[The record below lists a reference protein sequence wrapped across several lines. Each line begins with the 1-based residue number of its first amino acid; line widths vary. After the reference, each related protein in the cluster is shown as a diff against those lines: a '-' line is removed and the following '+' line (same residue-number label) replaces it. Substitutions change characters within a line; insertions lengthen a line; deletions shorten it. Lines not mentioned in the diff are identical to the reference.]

1 MAYGSFAPIYIHI
14 EKAFVANGRRLELEV
29 FKGLAWFAD
38 AYGFCYPGLKRLATT
53 IHRGERTVERALND
67 LIAWNLVKMHV
78 TENRLRRGKT
88 QIDFQLNPM
97 ALYIRE
103 ELEPVSWEAWG
114 QNRVITAPFSV
125 EIEKVSVELNLR
137 ESQPDRTRLSN
148 QNQEPES
155 RTKPKPDTEP
165 QARTLKKSVES
176 DDSDTA
182 QRTAQNSALAQRLND
197 SDGQN
202 SALAQTQ
209 RTSAQ
214 TQPDEVGVAESLKDS
229 VAAADGGAPAKKLTV
244 YASPLAD
251 FESEQLAQYLR
262 THLPTQLK
270 QARALVDTYGIEHV
284 NKGIEWLNERKRVA
298 PVQNPAGLFVWA
310 IQNGEIPK
318 PSPMPQPG
326 DSLAGI
332 YADFFER

>member
-1 MAYGSFAPIYIHI
+1 MAYGSFAPIYTHI
-14 EKAFVANGRRLELEV
+14 KKAFIANGRRLELEV
-29 FKGLAWFAD
+29 FEGLAWFAD

-78 TENRLRRGKT
+78 TENRLRRGKQ

-103 ELEPVSWEAWG
+103 ELESVSWEAWG
-114 QNRVITAPFSV
+114 KNRVINTPFSV
-125 EIEKVSVELNLR
+125 EIEKIGVDLNLT
-137 ESQPDRTRLSN
+137 ESQPDRTRLSK
-148 QNQEPES
+148 QTQEPNP
-155 RTKPKPDTEP
+155 RPKHNPQTEP
-165 QARTLKKSVES
+165 QPHTLKNGVES
-176 DDSDTA
+176 DDAALT
-182 QRTAQNSALAQRLND
+182 QRTAKNSALAQRLND

-202 SALAQTQ
+202 SALAHTQ
-209 RTSAQ
+209 RESAEIQ
-214 TQPDEVGVAESLKDS
+214 RDEIAVAESLKDS
-229 VAAADGGAPAKKLTV
+229 AAAADGGAAEKKLAV

-284 NKGIEWLNERKRVA
+284 NKGIDWLNERRRIA
-298 PVQNPAGLFVWA
+298 PVKNPAGLFVWA

-318 PSPMPQPG
+318 PESMPKMG
-326 DSLAGI
+326 ESLAGI
-332 YADFFER
+332 YADFFNR